1 MSRRNVSLLV
11 LFAMSVVGASR
22 ASAASQVEDRLAGK
36 VALSKAALPGKKG
49 ERAYGQALAKSA
61 RGRAIFWQD
70 AKTGA
75 WTIHYAA
82 VVKRPVLDATITI
95 YDVSHGKKLVVSKEK
110 MLYKESRIV
119 NGSLALDRDDVD
131 DPNARLLMVV
141 ENGGRV
147 VAERVFYIQGKPE
160 KRGPRD
166 KNITFTAEETAATN

>member
-1 MSRRNVSLLV
+1 MSRRNVSALV
-11 LFAMSVVGASR
+11 LLAFIVLGASR

-49 ERAYGQALAKSA
+49 ERAYGQALARSA

-70 AKTGA
+70 AKTRA

-82 VVKRPVLDATITI
+82 VVRRPVLDATITI
-95 YDVSHGKKLVVSKEK
+95 YAVSHGKRLVLTKDK

-119 NGSLALDRDDVD
+119 SGSLALDREDVA

-141 ENGGRV
+141 ESGGRV
-147 VAERVFYIQGKPE
+147 MAERVFYIQGKVERRP
-160 KRGPRD
+160 KHR
-166 KNITFTAEETAATN
+166 NLNFTAAEASAAD